1 MLSDSNALIIAIGL
15 GIAFVALACLLVSM
29 LLSVRKLK
37 DRYASLIDGV
47 GAKNVEDA
55 LLSYLE
61 ASGRLEKR
69 TAALEAGLKG
79 LEGEVSTHFQNFG
92 MVRYNAFEG
101 VGGEQSFSLAL
112 LDDSSNGVVL
122 TGIFGHAETRVYAKP
137 IEAGASRYLISPE
150 ENRAIE
156 AARKKN
162 GK

>member
-1 MLSDSNALIIAIGL
+1 MLSDSNVLIVAGAL
-15 GIAFVALACLLVSM
+15 GIAFAVLAGLLVSL
-29 LLSVRKLK
+29 LLSVRRLRE
-37 DRYASLIDGV
+37 RYTSLIEGV
-47 GAKNVEDA
+47 GAKNVEQA

-61 ASGRLEKR
+61 ASGNIEKR
-69 TAALEAGLKG
+69 TAALETGLRN

-112 LDDSSNGVVL
+112 LDDSSNGLVL

-137 IEAGASRYLISPE
+137 IESGTSKYLISPE
-150 ENRAIE
+150 ETRAID
-156 AARKKN
+156 AARKRN

>member
-1 MLSDSNALIIAIGL
+1 MLTGSNTIIAAAL
-15 GIAFVALACLLVSM
+15 GIAFVVLAGLLVSL

-37 DRYASLIDGV
+37 ERYASLIDGV
-47 GAKNVEDA
+47 GVKNVEDA

-69 TAALEAGLKG
+69 TEALEKG
-79 LEGEVSTHFQNFG
+79 LRGLESEVSTHFQNFG

-112 LDDSSNGVVL
+112 LDDSANGLVL

-137 IEAGASRYLISPE
+137 IESGTSRYLISPE
-150 ENRAIE
+150 ETRAID

>member
-1 MLSDSNALIIAIGL
+1 MLTDSNTLIAAVL
-15 GIAFVALACLLVSM
+15 GVAFTVLAGLLVSL
-29 LLSVRKLK
+29 LLSVRRLK
-37 DRYASLIDGV
+37 ERYTSLIDGV

-69 TAALEAGLKG
+69 TEALEEGLRG
-79 LEGEVSTHFQNFG
+79 LEGEVSTHIQNFG

-112 LDDSSNGVVL
+112 LDDSANGLVL

-137 IEAGASRYLISPE
+137 IESGTSKYLISPE
-150 ENRAIE
+150 ETRAID